1 MNIKKAW
8 SPTIVVPRF
17 RGLRIACIF
26 EPTTLKPTPNI
37 NILLCCVRFFKA
49 RVCAYTYTQKTYPNW
64 HKRDNLYP
72 VGHLSLLS
80 PEDALESC
88 EVSKTS
94 EQSVNKR
101 LLNMSATPADDA
113 QTSPAWNCGC
123 KYTTF
128 FRDMQIKMEK

>member
-1 MNIKKAW
+1 MI
-8 SPTIVVPRF
+8 SRQ
-17 RGLRIACIF
+17 
-26 EPTTLKPTPNI
+26 
-37 NILLCCVRFFKA
+37 
-49 RVCAYTYTQKTYPNW
+49 VCATDMSAIHLNTIRYTK
-64 HKRDNLYP
+64 DVLYP

-101 LLNMSATPADDA
+101 LLNMSATPADDM
-113 QTSPAWNCGC
+113 QTSPAWNCDR

-128 FRDMQIKMEK
+128 F

>member
-1 MNIKKAW
+1 MHIHRYKHIKKAW
-8 SPTIVVPRF
+8 SPTVVVPRF

-37 NILLCCVRFFKA
+37 NILSCHVILMEYT
-49 RVCAYTYTQKTYPNW
+49 CAYTYIYAKDNQIW

-88 EVSKTS
+88 EVSKTP

-101 LLNMSATPADDA
+101 LLNMSATPADKHCESSVA
-113 QTSPAWNCGC
+113 VV
-123 KYTTF
+123 
-128 FRDMQIKMEK
+128 